1 MKRYIKSSIYD
12 NVNYD
17 ENSLIGF
24 TMPYKGLDIFFAT
37 NRKRR
42 DDKLAQ
48 LIACKLQIPD
58 GGQTKKEILYWVQPA
73 AARIMNIHGEDWL
86 DIWGNNF
93 GGRGDKLSDYAAKGI
108 EPIYY
113 LD

>member
-1 MKRYIKSSIYD
+1 MKRYIKSARFE
-12 NVNYD
+12 D
-17 ENSLIGF
+17 EQNELTGF
-24 TMPYKGLDIFFAT
+24 TMRYKGLDVFFAT

-48 LIACKLQIPD
+48 LVARKLQIPD
-58 GGQTKKEILYWVQPA
+58 GGQTKKEILYWLMPA
-73 AARIMNIHGEDWL
+73 SARIKDYGGEEWL
-86 DIWGNNF
+86 DIRGNNF
-93 GGRGDKLSDYAAKGI
+93 SGYGDKLSDYAAKGI